1 MRGFDAH
8 TEDMADETTAY
19 SYDLYNTNTEE
30 VEATERLT
38 PDEVARRN
46 QMLRANGEPQRWIA
60 TPWVNH

>member
-1 MRGFDAH
+1 MRVCAAH

-46 QMLRANGEPQRWIA
+46 QMLRANNEPQRWVA